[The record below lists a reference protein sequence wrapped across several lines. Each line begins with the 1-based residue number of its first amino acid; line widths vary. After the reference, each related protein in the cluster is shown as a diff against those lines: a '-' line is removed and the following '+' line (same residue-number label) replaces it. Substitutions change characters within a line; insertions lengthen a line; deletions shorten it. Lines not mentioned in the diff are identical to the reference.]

1 MFNITEFN
9 IYGLHGDKDIKLKLE
24 DNILIL
30 VGENGAYKTTIVSLF
45 YAFLDCHVTTL
56 GKYSY
61 KRLEMV
67 IDGNKFYYDNGFK
80 HKLFPCGADLY
91 KNYYNFNMG
100 DYFNCDDADLSLFL
114 ASPRLESFEL
124 LDELCAVCNRY
135 LVDKEIAHVPEAGD
149 ANFLHIREKK
159 DEVEGIVLGK
169 PVNHYHLSD
178 AELKLLY
185 IFFKLYL
192 NNVKFFLIIDEIER
206 GFSVKWQRTILEDIK
221 KAPSFA
227 GMVVT
232 THSPFVFS
240 NSLRKYAHGVGE
252 FLYKKENK

>member
-45 YAFLDCHVTTL
+45 YGLLDYNTVFLD
-56 GKYSY
+56 KYSY
-61 KRLEMV
+61 RRLEMV

-135 LVDKEIAHVPEAGD
+135 LVGKKLDYIPRQKVLYLIEKREDSDEKDFATEVP
-149 ANFLHIREKK
+149 HTR
-159 DEVEGIVLGK
+159 
-169 PVNHYHLSD
+169 LSD
-178 AELKLLY
+178 AERKLLY

>member
-9 IYGLHGDKDIKLKLE
+9 IYGLHGDKDIKVKLE
-24 DNILIL
+24 DSALIL

-45 YAFLDCHVTTL
+45 YGLLDYNRVFLD
-56 GKYSY
+56 KYSY
-61 KRLEMV
+61 KRLEVV
-67 IDGNKFYYDNGFK
+67 IDGTKFCYDYGVRPRTR
-80 HKLFPCGADLY
+80 LYDTDLY
-91 KNYYNFNMG
+91 KSYYPYYIT
-100 DYFNCDDADLSLFL
+100 DSFL
-114 ASPRLESFEL
+114 VKGENLDWFLQRDRFESVEL
-124 LDELCAVCNRY
+124 LDALCSVCNKY
-135 LVDKEIAHVPEAGD
+135 LVDKELVHVPETGD
-149 ANFLHIREKK
+149 AKFLHLREKK
-159 DEVEGIVLGK
+159 DGVGGIVLGK

-178 AELKLLY
+178 AELKILY

-192 NNVKFFLIIDEIER
+192 NDVKLFLVIDEIER
-206 GFSVKWQRTILEDIK
+206 GLSVEWQETILEDIK

-240 NSLRKYAHGVGE
+240 NSLRKYAHGVGS